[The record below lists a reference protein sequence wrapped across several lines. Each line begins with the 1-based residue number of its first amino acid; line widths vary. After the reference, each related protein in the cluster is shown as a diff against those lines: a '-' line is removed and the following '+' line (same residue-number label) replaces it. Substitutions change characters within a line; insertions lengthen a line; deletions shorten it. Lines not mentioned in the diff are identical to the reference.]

1 MAATDIKPSALPAPA
16 SPKRIG
22 AIVAA
27 ALALPGVVG
36 TARAENAPEHGQ
48 VSVKYLEYKDS
59 QPGLERIK
67 VKAPSIYIL
76 APVNS
81 QWSIEG
87 SAVNDVVSGASPRYH
102 TAVSGASKMSD
113 NRTAADVKITHYAE
127 RSAYSIG
134 LSGSKEHDY
143 WSNALSLD
151 ASFSS
156 DDNNRNWNVGLGY
169 ASDRV
174 GSVNDATRNQRKRT
188 AELMVGVTQALSST
202 DLVQLNLTFASGRC
216 VDDPVGISSC
226 YSDPYKEPDL
236 RPHKRDQ
243 AILLARWNHHFED
256 LGATLRSSYRYYSDS
271 YGIKAHTLGAEWVQP
286 VSSMLTLTP
295 SVRFYS
301 QSSAKFYFDP
311 VYDPNVGA
319 PYPPGFFTNP
329 PEFASADQRLAA
341 FGGAT
346 VGLKLGVQ
354 FTPDWSADLKAER
367 YEQRSNWRVG
377 GAGSPGL
384 DPFSASFFQIGV
396 NKRF

>member
-1 MAATDIKPSALPAPA
+1 MAATDTGPSALPAPA
-16 SPKRIG
+16 GPKRIG
-22 AIVAA
+22 VIVAA

-36 TARAENAPEHGQ
+36 TARAENAPEKGEI
-48 VSVKYLEYKDS
+48 SVKYLEYKDS

-87 SAVNDVVSGASPRYH
+87 SAVADAVSGASPRYH

-113 NRTAADVKITHYAE
+113 NRTAADIKVTHYAE
-127 RSAYSIG
+127 RSTYSIG

-143 WSNALSLD
+143 RSSALSLA
-151 ASFSS
+151 ASFAS
-156 DDNNRNWNVGLGY
+156 DDNNSIWNIGLGY
-169 ASDRV
+169 ANDRV
-174 GSVNDATRNQRKRT
+174 GSSNDPTRNQRKRT
-188 AELMVGVTQALSST
+188 AELMIGVTQALSST
-202 DLVQLNLTFASGRC
+202 DLVQLNLTFTHGRC
-216 VDDPVGISSC
+216 VDDPVGVSSC

-243 AILLARWNHHFED
+243 AIMLARWNHHFED
-256 LGATLRSSYRYYSDS
+256 PGATLRSSYRYYSDT

-286 VSSMLTLTP
+286 LNSMLTVTP
-295 SVRFYS
+295 SVRLYS

-311 VYDPNVGA
+311 VYDPDVGA

-341 FGGAT
+341 FGGVT

-354 FTPDWSADLKAER
+354 FTPEWSADLKAER
-367 YEQRSNWRVG
+367 YEQRSKWRVG

-384 DPFSASFFQIGV
+384 DPFSANFFQVGI